1 VVKSFEHLSDAQLEQ
16 YGTDRPTEIS
26 DDARRIDAHLEE
38 CAGCR
43 ARLLEHQRTNLDLV
57 TRAGMNAAGQSD
69 CASED
74 DLRKLAAG
82 IAPADEA
89 LTITQH
95 VAQCSHCAPI
105 LRAFSEEFS
114 DDLTEDEI
122 KSENDMLAKLKSSS
136 AKWQKQMA
144 SQAMKANRRA
154 GALNDRGKVPAI
166 PGSGSTLSP
175 AQAAGWLPRWIVA
188 PAALAACVAI
198 AFAVWFT
205 QRDTPEKV
213 EKLLAQAYTE
223 HRTMEYRWP
232 GAEWGPVRVTRGSGQ
247 SSLSRPTAQLEAE
260 KILAE
265 HQASA
270 AIDPNWLTAKA
281 EAELLDNQSH
291 MAITDLTQALSTKPG
306 SIDIELMLAI
316 AYAQEGDR
324 VGDSASRKKA
334 LELLNQVIL
343 QKTPPDPAALFNRAL
358 LYQRLNIPEKAR
370 ADWDELLKTGD
381 LRPWQDEARHK
392 N

>member
-1 VVKSFEHLSDAQLEQ
+1 VVKQFEHLSDAQLEQ
-16 YGTDRPTEIS
+16 YGTDSITSIS
-26 DDARRIDAHLEE
+26 DDARRIDAHLED
-38 CAGCR
+38 CADCR
-43 ARLLEHQRTNLDLV
+43 SRLLEHH
-57 TRAGMNAAGQSD
+57 RARFALQADISMKASPQAG
-69 CASED
+69 CVSED

-82 IAPADEA
+82 IIAPGVAV
-89 LTITQH
+89 TMTQH
-95 VAQCSHCAPI
+95 VAQCQHCAPI
-105 LRAFSEEFS
+105 LRAFAEDFS
-114 DDLTEDEI
+114 DDLTLGEI
-122 KSENDMLAKLKSSS
+122 TAENEMLAQLKSSS

-144 SQAMKANRRA
+144 GQAMKANRRA